1 MKIDESKL
9 ESQQEQLNIP
19 VVIHSILNGLLERE
33 KEYTEKEFDRKNY
46 DFYTRQQF
54 SARADEL
61 RRAIELVKKYC
72 V

>member
-1 MKIDESKL
+1 
-9 ESQQEQLNIP
+9 
-19 VVIHSILNGLLERE
+19 LERE

>member
-1 MKIDESKL
+1 MNTEESKL
-9 ESQQEQLNIP
+9 EARKEQLDIP
-19 VVIHSILNGLLERE
+19 VVIHSILNDLVERE
-33 KEYTEKEFDRKNY
+33 KEYTRKEFDRGNY

-61 RRAIELVKKYC
+61 RRAIDLVKKYC